1 MAVISLL
8 KISHTILHLC
18 CTEGVST

>member
-18 CTEGVST
+18 CTEGVS